1 MPRPIILLMAMILS
15 VAGTVASAQST
26 TMKPSAPDKM
36 TSPAE
41 AKKMHDCEQQAAANN
56 IQMEMRS
63 KYVMDCMTA
72 KK

>member
-1 MPRPIILLMAMILS
+1 MPRPVLFLMVLTMSL
-15 VAGTVASAQST
+15 AGAATSSQST

-41 AKKMHDCEQQAAANN
+41 AKKMHYCEQQAATNN
-56 IQMEMRS
+56 IPMEMRS

-72 KK
+72 K

>member
-1 MPRPIILLMAMILS
+1 MARPFLFLLVLAMSL
-15 VAGTVASAQST
+15 AGAATSAQST
-26 TMKPSAPDKM
+26 TMKPTAPEKM

-41 AKKMHDCEQQAAANN
+41 AKKMHDCEAQAAANN
-56 IQMEMRS
+56 IQMDQRS

>member
-1 MPRPIILLMAMILS
+1 MFLMALTFS
-15 VAGTVASAQST
+15 FAGAATFAQST

-41 AKKMHDCEQQAAANN
+41 AKKMHDCEAQAAANN
-56 IQMEMRS
+56 IQMDMRS